1 MKLFHK
7 WKKLGTLTSLIEPAA
22 VVVSVQQVSSELQ
35 IWENFWNMPKFGMNR
50 NVQNQKF
57 LPTFIKP
64 ASQMKLLH
72 FSDSARN
79 SSVYFLLSFIFLLT
93 GEFFYIITLFKSCK
107 RIFVFFSGISFV
119 LGGNNYKTR
128 KQSDWWFKRYKVKLK
143 FEHFS
148 LTSSNQKKIS
158 YFIFCP

>member
-1 MKLFHK
+1 MKKVENSHQLNRNQLLLLFLFNK
-7 WKKLGTLTSLIEPAA
+7 YPVNCKFGKTFEICQS
-22 VVVSVQQVSSELQ
+22 
-35 IWENFWNMPKFGMNR
+35 FGMNR

-107 RIFVFFSGISFV
+107 RIFVFLSGISFV

-128 KQSDWWFKRYKVKLK
+128 K
-143 FEHFS
+143 
-148 LTSSNQKKIS
+148 S
-158 YFIFCP
+158 Y